1 MAAGN
6 FTIRVREIMAG
17 WLFYALLA
25 LVLWGL
31 WGVFSKVAATHLPS
45 WAIFLVEILVYLL
58 VGGFIWGLLRT
69 PVAWTFPGLA
79 AAVAAGL
86 CGGWALFFFLKALA
100 SGPAAVVVPLTSL
113 YPVITVAL
121 GVTFLQE
128 SLTVRHL
135 AGIILAAAA
144 VWLLSK

>member
-1 MAAGN
+1 
-6 FTIRVREIMAG
+6 MAG
-17 WLFYALLA
+17 WLIYALLA

-31 WGVFSKVAATHLPS
+31 WGAFSKIASTLLPS
-45 WAIFLVEILVYLL
+45 WAIFLVELLVYLV
-58 VGGFIWGLLRT
+58 VGGFIWGLQRT
-69 PVAWTFPGLA
+69 PVIWTLSGLA

-86 CGGWALFFFLKALA
+86 CGGVALFFFLKALS
-100 SGPAAVVVPLTSL
+100 SGPAVVVVPLTSL

-135 AGIILAAAA
+135 AGIILAVAA
-144 VWLLSK
+144 VWLLSH